1 MHCIALMESGL
12 QRTGA
17 AFKRACMP
25 EILVIMTLQNILPS
39 IAGNSTAGIGYRRP
53 FFSLTRDASAGWG
66 K

>member
-1 MHCIALMESGL
+1 
-12 QRTGA
+12 
-17 AFKRACMP
+17 MP